1 MIPFSIK
8 WIHNKLKFIINKF
21 IFEIFAKIC
30 KKYIFYYSKKLT
42 ESIISSRESSM
53 DNVLCKIN

>member
-42 ESIISSRESSM
+42 ESIISSRESG
-53 DNVLCKIN
+53 